1 MTQANQPVVVIYTHP
16 DCAFSAA
23 AKMEFR
29 RNKVQYTEIDVS
41 KQPEKIPDLLAL
53 TNGERVTPVIIENG
67 QASIGFKGGN

>member
-1 MTQANQPVVVIYTHP
+1 MTPANPSDVVIYTHP

-29 RNKVQYTEIDVS
+29 RNKIQYIEIDVS

-53 TNGERVTPVIIENG
+53 TKGERVTPVIVENG